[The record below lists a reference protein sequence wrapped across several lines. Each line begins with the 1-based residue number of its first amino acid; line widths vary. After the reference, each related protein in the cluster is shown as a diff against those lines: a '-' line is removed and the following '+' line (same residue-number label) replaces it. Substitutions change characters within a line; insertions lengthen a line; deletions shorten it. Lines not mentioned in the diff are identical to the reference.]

1 MRAAALLQSCAS
13 GRAELNCFAMPSDS
27 RRHFSML
34 REFRAADFF
43 TLANGFAGCGAILAF
58 MRFCADGQPNAFW
71 MGTALMPVALV
82 MDILDGRVARLRNE
96 ASPLGQEL
104 DSLADVVSFGV
115 APAAMAF
122 ACGLRGEGDALCLMY
137 FVACGISRLA
147 RYNVTAASL
156 AAGTGKVRYFEGMPI
171 PSSLLLV
178 LLLAVLFGL
187 GYRDSEL
194 PLSVWR
200 LGPVS
205 LHPLALLFV
214 AHGSAMISKT
224 LRIPKL

>member
-1 MRAAALLQSCAS
+1 
-13 GRAELNCFAMPSDS
+13 
-27 RRHFSML
+27 ML
-34 REFRAADFF
+34 RDFRAADFF
-43 TLANGFAGCGAILAF
+43 TLGNGFAGSGAILAF
-58 MRFCADGQPNAFW
+58 MRFCAGEQRTFFW
-71 MGTALMPVALV
+71 IGCALLPVALA

-122 ACGLRGEGDALCLMY
+122 ACGLRAEGDALCLMY

-156 AAGTGKVRYFEGMPI
+156 SGESGKVRYFEGMPI

-178 LLLAVLFGL
+178 ALLAVLFSL
-187 GYRDSEL
+187 GYHGEAL

-200 LGPVS
+200 IGPVS
-205 LHPLALLFV
+205 LHPLALLYV
-214 AHGSAMISKT
+214 VHGSAMISKT

>member
-1 MRAAALLQSCAS
+1 MTEPRQ
-13 GRAELNCFAMPSDS
+13 PP
-27 RRHFSML
+27 RHFSML
-34 REFRAADFF
+34 RDFRAADFF
-43 TLANGFAGCGAILAF
+43 TLGNGFAGCGAILAF
-58 MRFCADGQPNAFW
+58 MRFCADGRSSFFW
-71 MGTALMPVALV
+71 IGTALLPVALA
-82 MDILDGRVARLRNE
+82 MDILDGRVARLRRE
-96 ASPLGQEL
+96 ASILGQEL

-156 AAGTGKVRYFEGMPI
+156 SAATGKVRYFEGMPI

-178 LLLAVLFGL
+178 ALLAILFATGRQ
-187 GYRDSEL
+187 GSEL
-194 PLSVWR
+194 PLSVWQ

-205 LHPLALLFV
+205 LHPVALLYL

-224 LRIPKL
+224 LHIPKL

>member
-1 MRAAALLQSCAS
+1 
-13 GRAELNCFAMPSDS
+13 MPPETP
-27 RRHFSML
+27 RHFSML
-34 REFRAADFF
+34 RDFRAADFF
-43 TLANGFAGCGAILAF
+43 TLGNGLAGSGAILSF
-58 MRFCADGQPNAFW
+58 MRFCAGAETRFFW
-71 MGTALMPVALV
+71 IGTALMPVALI
-82 MDILDGRVARLRNE
+82 MDILDGRVARLRKE
-96 ASPLGQEL
+96 ASPLGLEL
-104 DSLADVVSFGV
+104 DSLADIVSFGV

-156 AAGTGKVRYFEGMPI
+156 SAATGKVRYFEGMPI

-178 LLLAVLFGL
+178 LLLAVLFAL
-187 GYRDSEL
+187 GCRDSEL
-194 PLSVWR
+194 PLSVWQ

-205 LHPLALLFV
+205 LHPLSLLYV

-224 LRIPKL
+224 LHIPKL

>member
-1 MRAAALLQSCAS
+1 
-13 GRAELNCFAMPSDS
+13 MPSEPH
-27 RRHFSML
+27 RHFSML
-34 REFRAADFF
+34 RDFRAADFF
-43 TLANGFAGCGAILAF
+43 TLANGFAGSGALLAF
-58 MRFCADGQPNAFW
+58 MRFCADDQPHFFW
-71 MGTALMPVALV
+71 IGAALIPVALL
-82 MDILDGRVARLRNE
+82 MDILDGRVARLRHE

-104 DSLADVVSFGV
+104 DSLADIVSFGV

-156 AAGTGKVRYFEGMPI
+156 SAGTGKVRYFEGMPI

-178 LLLAVLFGL
+178 ALLASLFAL
-187 GYRDSEL
+187 GHRGSDL
-194 PLSVWR
+194 PLSIWR
-200 LGPVS
+200 VGSWS
-205 LHPLALLFV
+205 LHPLALLYV

>member
-1 MRAAALLQSCAS
+1 
-13 GRAELNCFAMPSDS
+13 
-27 RRHFSML
+27 ML
-34 REFRAADFF
+34 RDFNAADFF
-43 TLANGFAGCGAILAF
+43 TLGNGLAGCGATLAF
-58 MRFCADGQPNAFW
+58 MRFCAEERERFFW
-71 MGTALMPVALV
+71 IGTALLPVALLL
-82 MDILDGRVARLRNE
+82 DILDGRVARLRQE
-96 ASPLGQEL
+96 ASPFGQEL
-104 DSLADVVSFGV
+104 DSLADIVSFGV

-156 AAGTGKVRYFEGMPI
+156 SAATGKVRYFEGMPI

-178 LLLAVLFGL
+178 ALLAALFGL
-187 GYRDSEL
+187 GYRGSEL

-205 LHPLALLFV
+205 LHPLAAIFV
-214 AHGSAMISKT
+214 AHGSAMVSKT